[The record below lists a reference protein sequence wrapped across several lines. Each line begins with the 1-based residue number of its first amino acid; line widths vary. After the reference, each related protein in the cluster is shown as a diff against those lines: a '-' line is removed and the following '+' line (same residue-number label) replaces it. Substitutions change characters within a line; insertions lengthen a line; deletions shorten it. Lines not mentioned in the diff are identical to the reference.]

1 MCEPWQP
8 TESEMQAIIKDL
20 EKRLQIKPCPSNDSK
35 NRANAKE

>member
-20 EKRLQIKPCPSNDSK
+20 EKRLQISSV
-35 NRANAKE
+35 ANEKT